1 MGRDNLHITIER
13 FDESFGWFE
22 GDDDVPYTD
31 EMDWYLVNSP
41 NKRAYALQ
49 LDCHPVLNGIL
60 QKDPLF
66 LEPGDNLEILYKMT
80 HTGVMEF
87 GEYMAFLHNAF
98 KQDLVTLNKDFIGTW
113 RKANDFHTYR
123 KPIVV

>member
-1 MGRDNLHITIER
+1 M
-13 FDESFGWFE
+13 
-22 GDDDVPYTD
+22 
-31 EMDWYLVNSP
+31 
-41 NKRAYALQ
+41 
-49 LDCHPVLNGIL
+49 HPVLNGIL

-66 LEPGDNLEILYKMT
+66 LEPGDTLEILYKMT

-87 GEYMAFLHNAF
+87 GEYMSFLHNAF

-113 RKANDFHTYR
+113 RKANDFHTFR